1 MQPGGVTKR
10 NAGQVSCIHFDDR
23 QVGEWIAAD
32 ELRGQNPAITH
43 GHADIHCSVDHML
56 IGHDV
61 TIRRDDH
68 TASQTMLD
76 SGLLLRHLEL
86 MTELASKGT
95 EELLHISSI
104 LIHLL

>member
-1 MQPGGVTKR
+1 MSR
-10 NAGQVSCIHFDDR
+10 
-23 QVGEWIAAD
+23 IATVFD
-32 ELRGQNPAITH
+32 ELRRQNPAITH

-86 MTELASKGT
+86 MTELAM
-95 EELLHISSI
+95 LLSGGRDGGLYMMIGRKRI
-104 LIHLL
+104 K